1 LVGNH
6 CISSYGR
13 REEREKRE
21 RRKREKREERE
32 TAARHAANNAAVKI
46 RITQVNS
53 KASRGKYKRQRA

>member
-1 LVGNH
+1 MEG
-6 CISSYGR
+6 
-13 REEREKRE
+13 EKRE

-46 RITQVNS
+46 RITEVNS